1 MDQSIEG
8 SCAHLGAVKLNS
20 VGWEHFRDHLDGRKV
35 NQSPVPS
42 RRGDVKN
49 SPVPLSNVVQK
60 QGYAFVSQ
68 HHKLNLNI
76 SIVVRDRASAL
87 QNSFHASGY
96 TRHHTCARQRPNKVV
111 VMIARKRVA
120 SPARQSRNQRDSD
133 LHPVVHQSLGFPLR
147 PLCSP
152 HPSFFRKLL
161 SSMLSLS

>member
-1 MDQSIEG
+1 MDRSIEG

-49 SPVPLSNVVQK
+49 SPVSLSSVVQK

-76 SIVVRDRASAL
+76 PIVVRDRASASVEDL
-87 QNSFHASGY
+87 LADAS
-96 TRHHTCARQRPNKVV
+96 
-111 VMIARKRVA
+111 A
-120 SPARQSRNQRDSD
+120 SAPWRAAFRI
-133 LHPVVHQSLGFPLR
+133 PE
-147 PLCSP
+147 
-152 HPSFFRKLL
+152 PSQL
-161 SSMLSLS
+161 